1 MEKRNRYTAE
11 FKTKVVMEVLREE
24 QTMNEIAGKYEISPV
39 MLSRWK
45 AEFVERASM
54 VFGRETKEAEK
65 MKRNYKEKQEQLEK
79 LVGQLTLEVSW
90 LKKNLAS
97 KVSTR
102 DREAMVERDHPKI
115 SIKRQAELLSI
126 HRTNVYRQREPRQET
141 PENVQLMHE
150 IDKLYTKHPFFGYR
164 RMSSKLQEQGWRVN
178 RKRVQRLMRV
188 MGIEVIYPSPNLS
201 KRYHAQYIRPY
212 LLRGLKIDRP
222 NQVWGIDITY
232 LRMGKGFMYLF
243 VIIDWYSRKIIDY
256 ELSSTLEK
264 AFVLTC
270 LKRALGRCQPEIMNS
285 DQGSHFTNQDY
296 LDLLIKHNVNV
307 SMDGK
312 GRARDNSRTER
323 FFRSLKYE
331 EIYLNEYENPRALR
345 KAITAYLRFYH
356 TERPHQALGY
366 AKPAD
371 VYARTA

>member
-1 MEKRNRYTAE
+1 MVDWDNRE
-11 FKTKVVMEVLREE
+11 
-24 QTMNEIAGKYEISPV
+24 
-39 MLSRWK
+39 
-45 AEFVERASM
+45 
-54 VFGRETKEAEK
+54 
-65 MKRNYKEKQEQLEK
+65 
-79 LVGQLTLEVSW
+79 
-90 LKKNLAS
+90 
-97 KVSTR
+97 
-102 DREAMVERDHPKI
+102 I
-115 SIKRQAELLSI
+115 SIKRQAELLGI
-126 HRTNVYRQREPRQET
+126 HRTNVYRQREPRHEP

-150 IDKLYTKHPFFGYR
+150 IDKLYTKHPFYGYR
-164 RMSSKLQEQGWRVN
+164 RRTAKVQEQGWAVN
-178 RKRVQRLMRV
+178 RKRVQRLMRL
-188 MGIEVIYPSPNLS
+188 MGIEAIYPGPNLS

-212 LLRGLKIDRP
+212 LLRGLVIDRP

-243 VIIDWYSRKIIDY
+243 VMIDWYSRKIIDY

-285 DQGSHFTNQDY
+285 DQGSHFTNPDY
-296 LDLLIKHNVNV
+296 LEWLEKHNVNV

-345 KAITAYLRFYH
+345 RAITAYLRFYH

-366 AKPAD
+366 EKPEE
-371 VYARTA
+371 VYARAV

>member
-1 MEKRNRYTAE
+1 M
-11 FKTKVVMEVLREE
+11 
-24 QTMNEIAGKYEISPV
+24 I
-39 MLSRWK
+39 
-45 AEFVERASM
+45 
-54 VFGRETKEAEK
+54 
-65 MKRNYKEKQEQLEK
+65 
-79 LVGQLTLEVSW
+79 
-90 LKKNLAS
+90 
-97 KVSTR
+97 
-102 DREAMVERDHPKI
+102 ERDNREI
-115 SIKRQAELLSI
+115 SIKRQAVLLGI
-126 HRTNVYRQREPRQET
+126 HRTNVYRQRTPRQEAL
-141 PENVQLMHE
+141 ENVRLMHE
-150 IDKLYTKHPFFGYR
+150 IDQLYTKHPYYGYR
-164 RMSSKLQEQGWRVN
+164 RMTSKLQEEGLNVN
-178 RKRVQRLMRV
+178 RKRVQQLMRV
-188 MGIEVIYPSPNLS
+188 MGIEVIYPGPNLS

-212 LLRGLKIDRP
+212 LLRGLKIERP

-243 VIIDWYSRKIIDY
+243 IIIDWYSRKIIDY

-270 LKRALGRCQPEIMNS
+270 LKRALGRRQPEIINS
-285 DQGSHFTNQDY
+285 DQGSHFTNEDY
-296 LDLLIKHNVNV
+296 LELMSTHGVNV

-345 KAITAYLRFYH
+345 RAITAYLRFYH

-371 VYARTA
+371 VYAQVV

>member
-11 FKTKVVMEVLREE
+11 FKTKVVLEVLREE
-24 QTMNEIAGKYEISPV
+24 QTVNEIAGKYELSPV

-45 AEFVERASM
+45 AEFLERASM

-65 MKRNYKEKQEQLEK
+65 IKRNYEDKQEQLEK
-79 LVGQLTLEVSW
+79 LVGQLTLEVNW
-90 LKKNLAS
+90 LKKNLVS
-97 KVSTR
+97 KTSTR
-102 DREAMVERDHPKI
+102 DRQAMVERDNREI
-115 SIKRQAELLSI
+115 IIKRQAELLGI
-126 HRTNVYRQREPRQET
+126 HRTNVYRRRDVRQEA

-150 IDKLYTKHPFFGYR
+150 IDKLYTKHPYFGYR
-164 RMSSKLQEQGWRVN
+164 RMTSKLREQGWAVN
-178 RKRVQRLMRV
+178 RKRIQRLMRL
-188 MGIEVIYPSPNLS
+188 MGIEVIYPGPNLS

-212 LLRGLKIDRP
+212 LLRGLAIDRP

-270 LKRALGRCQPEIMNS
+270 LKRALGRCQPEIINS
-285 DQGSHFTNQDY
+285 DQGSHFTNPNY
-296 LDLLIKHNVNV
+296 LDLLVKHQVKV

-331 EIYLNEYENPRALR
+331 EIYLNEYEDPRALR

-356 TERPHQALGY
+356 TQRPHQSLGY
-366 AKPAD
+366 SFRAF
-371 VYARTA
+371 